1 MLKKVVK
8 YWLTTCL
15 IFLVLITVTQW
26 LFDPEIRWVQNI
38 KVAIIAYLFLVVIDL
53 IIKSLAKARK

>member
-15 IFLVLITVTQW
+15 IFLVLITITQW
-26 LFDPEIRWVQNI
+26 IFDPEIRWIQNI
-38 KVAIIAYLFLVVIDL
+38 IVAVVAYLFLIVIDL
-53 IIKSLAKARK
+53 TIKSLAKARK

>member
-15 IFLVLITVTQW
+15 IFLVLITITQW
-26 LFDPEIRWVQNI
+26 IFDPEIRWIQNI
-38 KVAIIAYLFLVVIDL
+38 IVAVVAYLFLIVIDL